1 MGSVST
7 ALSEEALSKC
17 IRKSIYQAMP
27 SEIGEFGSD
36 ENEDE
41 VKCTICQEEYVI
53 GDEIG
58 RLECDHGY
66 HVECVK
72 HWLSLK
78 NWCPI
83 CKASAA
89 PS

>member
-17 IRKSIYQAMP
+17 IQKSIYQAMP

-41 VKCTICQEEYVI
+41 VKCTICQVFPTSSNILYI
-53 GDEIG
+53 PMF
-58 RLECDHGY
+58 LMC
-66 HVECVK
+66 CT
-72 HWLSLK
+72 
-78 NWCPI
+78 
-83 CKASAA
+83 
-89 PS
+89 